1 MANEQNLIP
10 QAHILT
16 VEEQSKGGKKSGE
29 VRRERKTVQTLL
41 NDLLDQDIIKSKK
54 FKSYA
59 DKLGLKSDQSIK
71 ELVTAMCILNTM
83 TTGDVNEL
91 QKLARL
97 LGEENENQGVLD
109 KLDAVLKGIDEVIDD
124 EQP

>member
-29 VRRERKTVQTLL
+29 VRRERKTIQKIL
-41 NDLLDQDIIKSKK
+41 NDLLDSDVAKNDAFKECAKK
-54 FKSYA
+54 T
-59 DKLGLKSDQSIK
+59 GLTSEQSIK
-71 ELVTAMCILNTM
+71 ELVTAMCILNTAA
-83 TTGDVNEL
+83 TGDVSEL

-97 LGEENENQGVLD
+97 LGEENENQSVLD
-109 KLDAVLKGIDEVIDD
+109 KLDAVLKGIDEVMDD